1 MCGIIGYTGFQPA
14 LPIAVEALRKLEYRG
29 YDSAGVAFIDNDKF
43 RAVKAAGKLEN
54 LDKKMQAEYH
64 LPVTCAI
71 GHTRWATHGEP
82 TVDNAHPHIDNS
94 GRLAIVHNG
103 IIENYLEL
111 KEFLKPHGI
120 KYSSATDT
128 EVLVNFIAYH
138 LEKEGDIEKA
148 LQVALEKVTGAYA
161 LVISDLTVPGKLWAV
176 RQAGPMILGVGQHEY
191 FIASDAPAFIA
202 WTKDVIFINEGELL
216 SCSATGYE
224 VKNLSDL
231 SKIEREPVT
240 LKWDT
245 VSAQKGGYKHFML
258 KEIFEQPRVI
268 EDCLRSRIVDGKV
281 ELVELEELAIP
292 RRINIVACG
301 TSYYAGLWGKDI
313 IEELAGVQ
321 VNVELASEFAFR
333 KPTFFDDE
341 FVLSISQSGETA
353 DTLAALRKAKA
364 AGVPS
369 VSICNVLGSSL
380 TREANATIYTHA
392 GPEICVASTKAMI
405 SQLLVL
411 LLIALYY
418 AQKKQVNLD
427 KVAKYLEGISNLSAL
442 LEKELPKLAE
452 QAEKLS
458 VNYYKEKHFFFL
470 GRGYQFPLALEGA
483 LKVKELS
490 YIHAEGYS
498 SAEMKHGPIALI
510 DSEFPSFIIAANDE
524 LFEKVRSNTEVVQ
537 ARRGKT
543 IVLCDINAPISA
555 QDKWEIPLTQ
565 VQPLQS
571 FLILPALQLFAYH
584 VANQLNLDVD
594 QPRNLA
600 KSVTVE

>member
-14 LPIAVEALRKLEYRG
+14 LHIAVEALRKLEYRG
-29 YDSAGVAFIDNDKF
+29 YDSAGIAFIDNKSF
-43 RAVKAAGKLEN
+43 RSIKASGKLEK
-54 LDKKMQAEYH
+54 LQQKVQPELH
-64 LPVTCAI
+64 LPVNCAI

-82 TVDNAHPHIDNS
+82 TVENAHPHIDNT

-111 KEFLKPHGI
+111 KEYLKPYGI
-120 KYSSATDT
+120 EYKSATDT
-128 EVLVNFIAYH
+128 EVLVNFIAHH
-138 LEKEGDIEKA
+138 LEKEGDLEKA
-148 LQVALEKVTGAYA
+148 LQVALSKVTGAYA
-161 LVISDLTVPGKLWAV
+161 LVISDLTAPGKLWAV
-176 RQAGPMILGVGQHEY
+176 RQAGPMLLGVGQNEY

-202 WTKDVIFINEGELL
+202 WTKDVVFINEGELL
-216 SCSATGYE
+216 SCTSNGYTL
-224 VKNLSDL
+224 KNLSDL
-231 SKIEREPVT
+231 QELTREPVT

-245 VSAQKGGYKHFML
+245 VSAQKEGYKHFML
-258 KEIFEQPRVI
+258 KEIFEQPKVI
-268 EDCLRSRIVDGKV
+268 KDCLRSRIYNGKV
-281 ELVELEELAIP
+281 DLQELDSLPIP
-292 RRINIVACG
+292 RRIHILACG

-313 IEELAGVQ
+313 IEELSGIA

-333 KPTFFDDE
+333 KPAFFDDE
-341 FVLSISQSGETA
+341 YVLCLSQSGETA

-364 AGVPS
+364 CNVPS
-369 VSICNVLGSSL
+369 VAICNVLGASL
-380 TREANATIYTHA
+380 TRESDATLYTHA

-405 SQLLVL
+405 SQLLL
-411 LLIALYY
+411 LLLMAMYY
-418 AQKKQVNLD
+418 AQKKGLNLEQVAEYI
-427 KVAKYLEGISNLSAL
+427 KGVEALSDT
-442 LEKELPKLAE
+442 LEKELPTLAE
-452 QAEKLS
+452 KAEKIS

-470 GRGYQFPLALEGA
+470 GRGYQYPLALEGA

-510 DSEFPSFIIAANDE
+510 DSEFPSFIIAANDN

-537 ARRGKT
+537 ARRGRT
-543 IVLCDINAPISA
+543 IVLSNIDAPISSE
-555 QDKWEIPLTQ
+555 DKWELPLSQ

-584 VANQLNLDVD
+584 IANHLNLDVD

>member
-14 LPIAVEALRKLEYRG
+14 LHIAVEALRKLEYRG
-29 YDSAGVAFIDNDKF
+29 YDSAGVAFIDKGKF
-43 RAVKAAGKLEN
+43 KSIKASGKLAN
-54 LDKKMQAEYH
+54 LEKEVQAELH
-64 LPVTCAI
+64 LPITCAI

-82 TVDNAHPHIDNS
+82 TVENAHPHIDNT

-111 KEFLKPHGI
+111 KEYLKPYGI
-120 KYSSATDT
+120 EYKSATDT
-128 EVLVNFIAYH
+128 EVLVNFIAHH

-148 LQVALEKVTGAYA
+148 LQVALSKVTGAYA

-176 RQAGPMILGVGQHEY
+176 RQAGPMLLGVGQNEY

-202 WTKDVIFINEGELL
+202 WTKDVVFINEGELL
-216 SCSATGYE
+216 SCTSNEYTLKKLE
-224 VKNLSDL
+224 DL
-231 SKIEREPVT
+231 SEIDREPVT

-245 VSAQKGGYKHFML
+245 VSAQKEGYKHFML
-258 KEIFEQPRVI
+258 KEIFEQPKVI

-281 ELVELEELAIP
+281 ELPELDNLPIP
-292 RRINIVACG
+292 RRIHIVACG

-313 IEELAGVQ
+313 IEELSGVA
-321 VNVELASEFAFR
+321 VNVELGSEFAFR
-333 KPTFFDDE
+333 KPAFFDDE
-341 FVLSISQSGETA
+341 FVLCLSQSGETA
-353 DTLAALRKAKA
+353 DTLAALRKAKTSNIPTIA
-364 AGVPS
+364 
-369 VSICNVLGSSL
+369 ICNVLGASL
-380 TREANATIYTHA
+380 AREANATLYTHA

-405 SQLLVL
+405 SQLLLL
-411 LLIALYY
+411 LLISLYY
-418 AQKKQVNLD
+418 AQKKGMNAEQ
-427 KVAKYLEGISNLSAL
+427 VAKYIEEIAKLSAI
-442 LEKELPKLAE
+442 LEKELPSLAKT
-452 QAEKLS
+452 AEELS
-458 VNYYKEKHFFFL
+458 VHYYKEKHFFFL

-510 DSEFPSFIIAANDE
+510 DSEFPSFIIAANDH

-537 ARRGKT
+537 ARRGRT
-543 IVLCDINAPISA
+543 IVLSDINAPISSEH
-555 QDKWEIPLTQ
+555 KWELPLSQ

-584 VANQLNLDVD
+584 IANQLNLDVD